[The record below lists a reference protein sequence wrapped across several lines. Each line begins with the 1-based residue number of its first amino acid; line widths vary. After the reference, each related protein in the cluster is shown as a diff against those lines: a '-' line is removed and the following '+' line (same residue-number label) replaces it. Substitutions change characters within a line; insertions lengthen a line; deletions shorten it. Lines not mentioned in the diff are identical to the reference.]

1 MTSQRNGADA
11 LARAAHLCRAP
22 SLGELVVTLQ
32 TSMEF
37 FATLS
42 CALFAGAAVDIN
54 AVEHP
59 ARMSCGT
66 EVAATVWAPSYQ
78 RATWMQAPLA
88 LVGCLTAVMAWLAGA
103 SASWFLGGVLLG
115 LVVPFTVVVIQP
127 TNTRLLSADLDKRS
141 DEAHRLLARW
151 NCLHGV
157 RTALRVVAL
166 VVFLANG

>member
-1 MTSQRNGADA
+1 
-11 LARAAHLCRAP
+11 
-22 SLGELVVTLQ
+22 VVTLQ

-42 CALFAGAAVDIN
+42 CALFAGAAVYIN

-78 RATWMQAPLA
+78 HATWMQAPLA

-103 SASWFLGGVLLG
+103 STAWLLGGGLLG
-115 LVVPFTVVVIQP
+115 LIVPFTMVVIKP
-127 TNTRLLSADLDKRS
+127 TNTRLLSADLNKRS
-141 DEAHRLLARW
+141 DEAHQLLAQW
-151 NCLHGV
+151 NRLHGV
-157 RTALRVVAL
+157 RTVLSVVAL